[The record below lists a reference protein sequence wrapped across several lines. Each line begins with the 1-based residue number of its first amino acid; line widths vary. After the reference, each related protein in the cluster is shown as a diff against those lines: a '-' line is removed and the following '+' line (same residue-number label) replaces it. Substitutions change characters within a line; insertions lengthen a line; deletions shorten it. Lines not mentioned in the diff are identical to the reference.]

1 VSKVITIAQQ
11 KGGSGK
17 TTIAANLAT
26 VFAIKNKLSTT
37 ILDTDPQGSLGKWF
51 ITRQEKLKSKNTI
64 QFKTASLW
72 GAQYEAK
79 SLKEKSDLVIIDT
92 PPKID
97 ADGRPAIEVADLIL
111 IPISPSQVDFWATE
125 SIIELAKREKK
136 EILIL
141 INRANAKSKLIKE
154 AVKFVND
161 MKVNK
166 AKTILGNRQ
175 IFVSSMGLGLTVV
188 EKQRTGKGSLEMLS
202 LAKEIQSFL
211 KI

>member
-1 VSKVITIAQQ
+1 MSKVITIAQQ

-17 TTIAANLAT
+17 TTIAANLAA
-26 VFAIKNKLSTT
+26 VFAIKNNLSTT

-97 ADGRPAIEVADLIL
+97 ADGRPAIEVADLVL

>member
-1 VSKVITIAQQ
+1 MSKVITIAQQ

-17 TTIAANLAT
+17 TTIAANLAA
-26 VFAIKNKLSTT
+26 VFAIKNNLSTT

-97 ADGRPAIEVADLIL
+97 ADGRPAIEVADMVLM
-111 IPISPSQVDFWATE
+111 PISPSQVD
-125 SIIELAKREKK
+125 
-136 EILIL
+136 
-141 INRANAKSKLIKE
+141 NRANAKSKLIKE

-161 MKVNK
+161 MKVKK

-188 EKQRTGKGSLEMLS
+188 EKQRTGKGCLEMLS

>member
-1 VSKVITIAQQ
+1 MSKVITIAQQ

-17 TTIAANLAT
+17 TTIAANLAA
-26 VFAIKNKLSTT
+26 VFAIKNNLSTT

-97 ADGRPAIEVADLIL
+97 ADGRPAIEVADLVL

-161 MKVNK
+161 MKVKK

-188 EKQRTGKGSLEMLS
+188 EKQRTGKGCQEMLS

>member
-1 VSKVITIAQQ
+1 MSKVITIAQQ

>member
-1 VSKVITIAQQ
+1 MCCKILNLKI
-11 KGGSGK
+11 KWSGK
-17 TTIAANLAT
+17 GLA
-26 VFAIKNKLSTT
+26 
-37 ILDTDPQGSLGKWF
+37 
-51 ITRQEKLKSKNTI
+51 EK
-64 QFKTASLW
+64 
-72 GAQYEAK
+72 G
-79 SLKEKSDLVIIDT
+79 IDT
-92 PPKID
+92 RSKKILVKID
-97 ADGRPAIEVADLIL
+97 KKYFRPNEVDYLLGDSSKA
-111 IPISPSQVDFWATE
+111 SSQLGWKPTTDFE
-125 SIIELAKREKK
+125 SLVKMMVESDIELAKREKK

-161 MKVNK
+161 MKVKK

-188 EKQRTGKGSLEMLS
+188 EKQRTGKGCLEMLS

>member
-1 VSKVITIAQQ
+1 MSKVITIAQQ

-17 TTIAANLAT
+17 TTIAANLAA
-26 VFAIKNKLSTT
+26 VFTIKNNLSTT

-97 ADGRPAIEVADLIL
+97 ADGRPAIEVADLVL

>member
-17 TTIAANLAT
+17 TTIAANLAA
-26 VFAIKNKLSTT
+26 VYSLKNNLSTT
-37 ILDTDPQGSLGKWF
+37 LLDTDPQGSLGKWF
-51 ITRQEKLKSKNTI
+51 LTRNEKLKNNNII

-79 SLKEKSDLVIIDT
+79 TLKEKSDLVIIDT

-97 ADGRPAIEVADLIL
+97 ADGRPAIEIADLVI

-125 SIIELAKREKK
+125 SIIELAKREKR

-141 INRANAKSKLIKE
+141 INRANAKSKLIQE
-154 AVKFVND
+154 PHKFVNK
-161 MKVNK
+161 MTVKK

-175 IFVSSMGLGLTVV
+175 IFV
-188 EKQRTGKGSLEMLS
+188 
-202 LAKEIQSFL
+202 
-211 KI
+211 

>member
-1 VSKVITIAQQ
+1 MSKVITIAQQ

-51 ITRQEKLKSKNTI
+51 ITRQEKLNSKNTI

-161 MKVNK
+161 MKVKK

-188 EKQRTGKGSLEMLS
+188 EKQRTGKGCLEMLS